1 MNKVPTPPP
10 IGLALSE
17 FGRAGAEGLR
27 LATGLRRLV
36 REHAGG
42 DGHPVL
48 VMPGYGAADGSTGVL
63 RHFLQR
69 IGYRPFALGLGR
81 NVEGLEN
88 RIQSVDDATRFRE
101 RMVEE
106 AVERIRDIHRE
117 TGEQVSLVGWSMGGL
132 YALDAS
138 RLVPELTR
146 RVITLGSPFGDPRG
160 TSLFMLM
167 RRLSGSTVPLEMQ
180 DFDSWLDKAA
190 EPAVPTRVI
199 YSERDGIVGAQIA
212 RLPDSPYTEHV
223 QVDSSHM
230 AFALNPSAL
239 AAVAESLAMQPVH

>member
-1 MNKVPTPPP
+1 MRNAPNPPP
-10 IGLALSE
+10 LALTLSE
-17 FGRAGAEGLR
+17 ISRASVEGIS

-36 REHAGG
+36 RRHAGG

-48 VMPGYGAADGSTGVL
+48 VLPGYGAADGSTRVL
-63 RHFLQR
+63 RHFLRR

-106 AVERIRDIHRE
+106 AVRRIRAIHDD
-117 TGEQVSLVGWSMGGL
+117 TGERVSLVGWSMGGL

-146 RVITLGSPFGDPRG
+146 QVITLGSPFGDPRG
-160 TSLFMLM
+160 TSLFTLM
-167 RRLSGSTVPLEMQ
+167 RRLSGSTVPVEMQ
-180 DFDSWLDKAA
+180 DFDSWLAKAA

-199 YSERDGIVGAQIA
+199 YSARDGIVGTDIA
-212 RLPDSPYTEHV
+212 RLPESPLTEHME
-223 QVDSSHM
+223 VDSSHV
-230 AFALNPSAL
+230 AFALNPRAL
-239 AAVAESLAMQPVH
+239 DAVATSLATVAH